1 MAPLE
6 SMLQNYFSEPSTSK
20 GYLSYP
26 LTKGEPAIPKLS
38 FDGLLSQELDL
49 PSSKLPFVWKLYEML
64 EGVDR
69 SGEEH
74 IVSWVES
81 GRAFK
86 VHKLEEFV
94 QNIVPIYFKQS
105 KYKSF
110 QRQLNF
116 YDFTRI
122 TSGPNSGAYYHP
134 EFLEGSKTLCL
145 SIRPKATKRRKA
157 SIKKTE
163 AQARSNKSGQWMA
176 QIQNVLVNGA
186 DHGMQQQ
193 HAKPTVKHSVAS
205 TRRPSTPEKEDFRDG
220 DMVFIFEGMQ
230 FHFLS
235 L

>member
-1 MAPLE
+1 
-6 SMLQNYFSEPSTSK
+6 MLQNYFLEPSTSK
-20 GYLSYP
+20 GYRPHP
-26 LTKGEPAIPKLS
+26 LTQGGPAIPKLS

-64 EGVDR
+64 ESVENMND
-69 SGEEH
+69 EH

-134 EFLEGSKTLCL
+134 EFLKGSKTLCL
-145 SIRPKATKRRKA
+145 SIRPKATKSRKV
-157 SIKKTE
+157 SKQTNE
-163 AQARSNKSGQWMA
+163 AEAHSNKSGQWMA
-176 QIQNVLVNGA
+176 QIQNLLINGA
-186 DHGMQQQ
+186 DHGMQQH
-193 HAKPTVKHSVAS
+193 HANPPLAQAVAS
-205 TRRPSTPEKEDFRDG
+205 TRRPSTPEKEDFLNG
-220 DMVFIFEGMQ
+220 DMVSIFEGMP

-235 L
+235 

>member
-6 SMLQNYFSEPSTSK
+6 SMLENDFMESTSTD
-20 GYLSYP
+20 YLSYP
-26 LTKGEPAIPKLS
+26 STKEEPPIPKLS

-64 EGVDR
+64 EGVEK

-81 GRAFK
+81 GRAFR
-86 VHKLEEFV
+86 VHNLEEFV

-134 EFLEGSKTLCL
+134 DFLKGSKTLCL
-145 SIRPKATKRRKA
+145 TIRPKVTKSRKS
-157 SIKKTE
+157 SIKKPE
-163 AQARSNKSGQWMA
+163 AEAHSNNSPQWMA
-176 QIQNVLVNGA
+176 QIQNLLVNGA
-186 DHGMQQQ
+186 DHGMPEQ
-193 HAKPTVKHSVAS
+193 HEKPSVQRSVAS
-205 TRRPSTPEKEDFRDG
+205 TRRPSTPEKEDLRDG
-220 DMVFIFEGMQ
+220 DTVSIFEGMP

-235 L
+235 